1 MNLILIKEKEISKTG
16 VIDLQPTDERAK
28 HVIQH
33 LKKTTGDEV
42 SIGCIQE
49 NQNGYKCKA
58 QVNIQQ
64 NNEVQLIPKQN
75 TIKQSPVVP
84 EITLILAVPFP
95 ARLKYLWPVIASF
108 VCVTRVVI
116 IRSALSN
123 PEFELSKALQKSTYV
138 PMLEKGMS
146 QGGRTR
152 PVKVDICLDENE
164 SISDTLRRLGL
175 VGNNENSY
183 SDGVARVLLDCGDE
197 NDTPLPVRDIIM
209 KHGSSNIQ
217 NGSVVLAVGPERGW
231 SEEEVKLFTNECGFE
246 AATLGSSILRFD
258 TAVISG
264 LAICSATLDECHK
277 QYNSGDRD
285 VKRKRQDDTT
295 FSITNC

>member
-16 VIDLQPTDERAK
+16 VIDLQPADERAK
-28 HVIQH
+28 HILQH

-58 QVNIQQ
+58 EVKIQQ
-64 NNEVQLIPKQN
+64 NNGVQLIPKPN
-75 TIKQSPVVP
+75 TIIYSPVVP

-108 VCVTRVVI
+108 IEVTRVVI

-123 PEFELSKALQKSTYV
+123 PEFELSKALQKTTYETL
-138 PMLEKGMS
+138 LEKGMS
-146 QGGRTR
+146 QGMRTR

-164 SISDTLRRLGL
+164 SIPDTLKRLGL
-175 VGNNENSY
+175 IHSNKNN
-183 SDGVARVLLDCGDE
+183 SDGISRVFLDCGDE
-197 NDTPLPVRDIIM
+197 NDTPPPVRDIII
-209 KHGSSNIQ
+209 KHCSSNIQ
-217 NGSVVLAVGPERGW
+217 NSSVVLAIGPERGW
-231 SEEEVKLFTNECGFE
+231 TEQEATVFANECGFE
-246 AATLGSSILRFD
+246 AASLGSSILRVD

-264 LAICSATLDECHK
+264 LAICSAALDECM
-277 QYNSGDRD
+277 QCTSSGRD
-285 VKRKRQDDTT
+285 VKRKRQDDTIS
-295 FSITNC
+295 SITNC